1 MFGATASRQLQ
12 IAFSKSVVRR
22 GNCRAASLRGV

>member
-12 IAFSKSVVRR
+12 IVSANAIVKR
-22 GNCRAASLRGV
+22 GNCRAASLRGM